1 VSPPEH
7 VSAGLAVVVVNY
19 RSSGLL
25 RRNLVRVAAELPD
38 AAIVVV
44 DCWSSPEE
52 RRAVGGLC
60 AEQHWQLVALADNR
74 GFGGGMNAGVAAALE
89 SGVDDLLLL
98 NPDAVI
104 TAPAVA
110 SLRVAVRS
118 HRLRLVA
125 PVILDDTG
133 AVWFRGVDLDLADG
147 SMHRAELDAPSTPG
161 RRRWL
166 TGACLLVTRQLWTAT
181 GGFDESYFLYWEDVD
196 FSQRVVEAGGDLLVV
211 AEATAVHQE
220 GGTQH
225 RPGARAKS
233 SDYYYFNIR
242 NRMRYA
248 AAHLEDADVRRWRRT
263 QLRAAYAVL
272 LRGGRRQFLRPW
284 APLSAAVRGVRDGR
298 RVVRQREKRPAR

>member
-1 VSPPEH
+1 VSRPEPVSPD
-7 VSAGLAVVVVNY
+7 LAVVVVNY
-19 RSSGLL
+19 GSSGLL
-25 RRNLVRVAAELPD
+25 ARNLVHVTAELPD
-38 AAIVVV
+38 ATIVVV

-52 RRAVGGLC
+52 RRAVDRVC
-60 AEQHWQLVALADNR
+60 AKQHWQLVALADNR

-110 SLRVAVRS
+110 SLRAAVRS

-147 SMHRAELDAPSTPG
+147 SMHRADLDAPSEPG

-166 TGACLLVTRQLWTAT
+166 TGACLLVTRELWTAT

-196 FSQRVVEAGGDLLVV
+196 FSQRVVEAGGELLVV
-211 AEATAVHQE
+211 ANATAVHQE

-225 RPGARAKS
+225 RPDARAKS

-248 AAHLEDADVRRWRRT
+248 AAHLEDADVRRWQRT

-284 APLSAAVRGVRDGR
+284 APLSAALRGVRDGR
-298 RVVRQREKRPAR
+298 RVVRQRGARPGR